1 MEQLRRDIESLK
13 AKVEEKEHELLLIQ
27 QELSVLQA
35 RLDDHISRKK
45 VEEQNAEEQ
54 AEMQKR
60 AEEAARLTRL
70 KAEALEREA
79 EENKESSM
87 QKTVVSEANDNEI
100 IPPDESEV
108 PVVGEAQHEAIMRT
122 IDELSKDIGVSR
134 HPQSFEDRPTVVDR
148 VSKQKLNDLKRGI
161 GINEQFLYANEL
173 FGGDMNAFTRAIYE
187 LNHIESEKDA
197 HRLLNENLGIKYQ
210 WEDEDETVV
219 AFKSLVSRR
228 FSKL

>member
-60 AEEAARLTRL
+60 AEEAARLARL

-100 IPPDESEV
+100 ITPDESEV
-108 PVVGEAQHEAIMRT
+108 PVVGEAQHLLAVAVVPLHGHFNSDST
-122 IDELSKDIGVSR
+122 ITFCKKVESR
-134 HPQSFEDRPTVVDR
+134 FVECGFV
-148 VSKQKLNDLKRGI
+148 LI
-161 GINEQFLYANEL
+161 
-173 FGGDMNAFTRAIYE
+173 
-187 LNHIESEKDA
+187 
-197 HRLLNENLGIKYQ
+197 
-210 WEDEDETVV
+210 
-219 AFKSLVSRR
+219 
-228 FSKL
+228 

>member
-60 AEEAARLTRL
+60 AEEAARLARL

-100 IPPDESEV
+100 ITPDESEV

-134 HPQSFEDRPTVVDR
+134 QPQSFEDRPTVVDR

-161 GINEQFLYANEL
+161 GINERFLYANEL
-173 FGGDMNAFTRAIYE
+173 FGGDMNAFTRAIDE

>member
-134 HPQSFEDRPTVVDR
+134 PPQSFEDRPTVVDR